1 MVNGAVLLSIH
12 SKGVAVHSIPIFKIT
27 TYFALFQHSPILHPN
42 FFHGSFIYNAYNCP
56 LFRRATKIKPPTP
69 NTNGSRLFV
78 LFHPTQPHPCKPHQI
93 KQPLSKIAVFLSINE
108 SALPPPPPSSAKNV
122 PITRGNVPKK
132 HTFPRLIGIFP
143 LYPPLSAWQK
153 MGCGISLKDT
163 TAFYGLLSTLE
174 RLNGGRW

>member
-1 MVNGAVLLSIH
+1 MWISMRRSVKWKIGRTSSEPLVIRHFFASGAV
-12 SKGVAVHSIPIFKIT
+12 F
-27 TYFALFQHSPILHPN
+27 
-42 FFHGSFIYNAYNCP
+42 
-56 LFRRATKIKPPTP
+56 FRR
-69 NTNGSRLFV
+69 SRLFV

-108 SALPPPPPSSAKNV
+108 SALPPSQPSSAKNV
-122 PITRGNVPKK
+122 PITRRNVQKK
-132 HTFPRLIGIFP
+132 HTFPRLIPTFLPIP
-143 LYPPLSAWQK
+143 SIRLAKK

>member
-1 MVNGAVLLSIH
+1 MGCEATHHGREREKTENSFSGFIPLVVPR
-12 SKGVAVHSIPIFKIT
+12 KGFSPHIP
-27 TYFALFQHSPILHPN
+27 A
-42 FFHGSFIYNAYNCP
+42 
-56 LFRRATKIKPPTP
+56 
-69 NTNGSRLFV
+69 SRLFV
-78 LFHPTQPHPCKPHQI
+78 FFHPTQPHPCKPHQI
-93 KQPLSKIAVFLSINE
+93 KQPQSKIAVFLSINE
-108 SALPPPPPSSAKNV
+108 SALPPPQPSSVKNV

-143 LYPPLSAWQK
+143 LYPFYLLGKK